1 MNFFPFHPLFVDIG
15 YTAAGENEKTLL
27 RAGSVEQIKF
37 KFALKKEALAM
48 FYSGPAMAASSE

>member
-1 MNFFPFHPLFVDIG
+1 MDTG